1 MYEGWNHHWCDE
13 MEHWSNS
20 MDQTRNWAA
29 IVFCFEGEAWPW
41 DLRQMPQF
49 WWMFHLELDTS
60 GATCMV
66 INRWRWKC
74 FNCLLLNWCQLFC
87 VGSPILVKWSNVDGF
102 HIRFWCWSRVN
113 FLKLELARQRR
124 LIESAADLL
133 MEMCRSVP
141 NLIDVISLWGAGLCV
156 FNFRVL
162 FLFLFMLRWR
172 WNWINY
178 DLISSVVRSTG
189 DVDAYIRASPVRGY
203 AVAGSTARCRQMPVF
218 VHPLSLIGT
227 ARLDRW
233 QLHLRADWNSPNRSS
248 FCPNALHSWLEV
260 N

>member
-102 HIRFWCWSRVN
+102 HIRFLMLEQSQFSQIGTGPTAALNRICCWS
-113 FLKLELARQRR
+113 A
-124 LIESAADLL
+124 
-133 MEMCRSVP
+133 
-141 NLIDVISLWGAGLCV
+141 
-156 FNFRVL
+156 
-162 FLFLFMLRWR
+162 
-172 WNWINY
+172 Y
-178 DLISSVVRSTG
+178 G
-189 DVDAYIRASPVRGY
+189 DVPVGSEFDWRDFFMGRGLMRFQF
-203 AVAGSTARCRQMPVF
+203 SSFVF
-218 VHPLSLIGT
+218 V
-227 ARLDRW
+227 
-233 QLHLRADWNSPNRSS
+233 S
-248 FCPNALHSWLEV
+248 FHA
-260 N
+260 